1 MRVKT
6 SHAAAIVLAAVGV
19 ALAAGLLAGVAVTKA
34 TAADLARILEEC
46 ACDLVDGARKR
57 AA

>member
-6 SHAAAIVLAAVGV
+6 ELAAVVVLAAVGV

-34 TAADLARILEEC
+34 SAADPAPIHFPCPRSTIST
-46 ACDLVDGARKR
+46 
-57 AA
+57 

>member
-34 TAADLARILEEC
+34 TAADPAPMHCPCPRTTINT
-46 ACDLVDGARKR
+46 
-57 AA
+57 

>member
-6 SHAAAIVLAAVGV
+6 SHAAAIVLGAVGV

-34 TAADLARILEEC
+34 TAADPAPMHCPCPRTTF
-46 ACDLVDGARKR
+46 AT
-57 AA
+57 